1 MDSLSPI
8 FQKAL
13 VESLLQDPHYTEIK
27 LQLVEAVFDVMNA
40 EDAQQVLENMSELLE
55 KVKTPDNMCNVW
67 TANMAVIPIM
77 LLMVN
82 IANKIGD
89 KFPQH

>member
-1 MDSLSPI
+1 MDELSPI
-8 FQKAL
+8 FQKSIVA
-13 VESLLQDPHYTEIK
+13 SLLQDPHYSEIK
-27 LQLVEAVFDVMNA
+27 LQLVEAVFNVMNA
-40 EDAQQVLENMSELLE
+40 EDAQQVLENMSEMLE
-55 KVKTPDNMCNVW
+55 KVKTPDNMRNVW